1 MFIISPR
8 IGLCNQLQTI
18 VKGLLLSIKYNR
30 NLYIDKFQIDLNSYR
45 LTDIN
50 DILDIDEIQLFLS
63 NVIKT
68 PIKILK
74 TLDINIINNFDKYYL
89 PNIDYTKISDAS
101 YIIASYINDDI
112 ELNKNMEIIYLGSI
126 VSLDIYTSF
135 NYLWE
140 DRSDNN
146 LYFYIMNNLKF
157 NKIFYEL
164 KNYIKQELKLNNFNC
179 IHLRIE
185 DDAILFFSTCYNLSV
200 DEYNKKLIKFYDD
213 NIKTISQDQK
223 QIYICSGILDFD
235 NKINLS
241 YYENIMKNNTLLCDK
256 RNIKLDNYYLN
267 NRELIAIIDLLI
279 SFDSELFV
287 GCAISSF
294 TQVINTHHLS
304 VHKPSIILS

>member
-89 PNIDYTKISDAS
+89 PNIDYTKIS
-101 YIIASYINDDI
+101 YASYINDDI
-112 ELNKNMEIIYLGSI
+112 ELNKNMEIIYLGNI

-157 NKIFYEL
+157 NKIFYQL